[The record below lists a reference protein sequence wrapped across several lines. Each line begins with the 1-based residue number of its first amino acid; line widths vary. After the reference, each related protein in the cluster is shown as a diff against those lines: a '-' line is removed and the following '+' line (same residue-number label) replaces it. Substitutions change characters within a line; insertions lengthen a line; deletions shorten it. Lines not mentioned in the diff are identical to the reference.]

1 MNNINKSEQFE
12 QIYISY
18 YSRMKRFAQEYVVRE
33 EDAENIVQDVFL
45 DVWEKKLFLISH
57 SNIFSYL
64 FTSVKNRCLDFLR
77 HKMVVHKTV
86 DKLQEQHFQVLQM
99 KLYSLEEFNDKV
111 FSEPDIE
118 TIVQKAIEN
127 LPEKCRQIFVMNKIE
142 GKKQKTI
149 AQELNI
155 SINTVES
162 QMAIAHKKLKEL
174 LKNYV
179 SLFIFLIV

>member
-1 MNNINKSEQFE
+1 MQ
-12 QIYISY
+12 
-18 YSRMKRFAQEYVVRE
+18 
-33 EDAENIVQDVFL
+33 
-45 DVWEKKLFLISH
+45 
-57 SNIFSYL
+57 
-64 FTSVKNRCLDFLR
+64 
-77 HKMVVHKTV
+77 KTV
-86 DKLQEQHFQVLQM
+86 DKLQEQHLQVLQM
-99 KLYSLEEFNDKV
+99 KLYSLEEFNEKV

>member
-1 MNNINKSEQFE
+1 M
-12 QIYISY
+12 
-18 YSRMKRFAQEYVVRE
+18 
-33 EDAENIVQDVFL
+33 
-45 DVWEKKLFLISH
+45 
-57 SNIFSYL
+57 
-64 FTSVKNRCLDFLR
+64 
-77 HKMVVHKTV
+77 
-86 DKLQEQHFQVLQM
+86 
-99 KLYSLEEFNDKV
+99 DKV
-111 FSEPDIE
+111 LSERWFQYQ
-118 TIVQKAIEN
+118 VQKAIEN